1 MSAAVATFVQLVR
14 HDLRLMGRRIATM
27 ARGASGRRFMLFV
40 GIAVAIFHV
49 LAWSFATSVAD
60 DAMHDPP
67 AIELAVMAG
76 LAFVLPWIVSQALTN
91 ATRALYSRGDLD
103 LVLASPAS
111 PAAFFAARAVSI
123 AIESVVSIAI
133 FLLPVADM
141 LAVVVGPRW
150 LAIYPM
156 LAICGLFGT
165 AIGLVLTMIL
175 FRVAGPRR
183 TRTLSQV
190 FATIIGASFA
200 LGVQAANFAPPWLHE
215 ALRLHTPARDSLLA
229 MPVRA
234 TMGDVASLVILAF
247 VAVLAFTGVARGL
260 GVAFARG
267 LAQTAD
273 APASVRTGSRMR
285 AFRTGPGPALRRKE
299 WRLLRRDPWL
309 ASQMLLQVAYTAPL
323 CFVLWKTLG
332 PEQGPVAAISPA
344 IVVIAAQAAG
354 ALAWITLSTED
365 APEFLLTAPV
375 SAGAVPRAKLTAV
388 AIPLAV
394 VLGIPL
400 ALMGVLAPVAAAA
413 TFAFAAAAACSTA
426 LLNLWHPAP
435 AKRGDIMRRS
445 GQSKLISMLEHV
457 LALCWAVAVALFTA
471 GSLLFLLPIA
481 LVVIALLA
489 TRRT

>member
-1 MSAAVATFVQLVR
+1 MSAAVQTFVQLVR

-40 GIAVAIFHV
+40 VIAVVIFHA
-49 LAWSFATSVAD
+49 LAWSLATSVAE
-60 DAMHDPP
+60 DASRDPR
-67 AIELAVMAG
+67 AIDLGIMGG

-103 LVLASPAS
+103 LVLASPVS

-133 FLLPVADM
+133 FLLPVANM
-141 LAVVVGPRW
+141 MAVFAGPHW

-165 AIGLVLTMIL
+165 AVGLVLTMIL

-183 TRTLSQV
+183 TRTVSQV

-200 LGVQAANFAPPWLHE
+200 LGVQATNFAPPWLQE
-215 ALRLHTPARDSLLA
+215 AMRLYAPARDSVLSL
-229 MPVRA
+229 PVRA
-234 TMGDVASLVILAF
+234 VMGDVASLAILA
-247 VAVLAFTGVARGL
+247 LAASILFAIVARGL
-260 GVAFARG
+260 GVGFARG

-273 APASVRTGSRMR
+273 APASSRNAGRRR

-375 SAGAVPRAKLTAV
+375 SASAVPRAKLTAV
-388 AIPLAV
+388 AIPLAA
-394 VLGIPL
+394 VLAIPL
-400 ALMGVLAPVAAAA
+400 AIMGVLAPLAAAA
-413 TFAFAAAAACSTA
+413 TFAFATAAACSTA

-457 LALCWAVAVALFTA
+457 LALSWAVSVALFA
-471 GSLLFLLPIA
+471 GGSVLFLVPIA
-481 LVVIALLA
+481 LAVVALLA
-489 TRRT
+489 TRRR